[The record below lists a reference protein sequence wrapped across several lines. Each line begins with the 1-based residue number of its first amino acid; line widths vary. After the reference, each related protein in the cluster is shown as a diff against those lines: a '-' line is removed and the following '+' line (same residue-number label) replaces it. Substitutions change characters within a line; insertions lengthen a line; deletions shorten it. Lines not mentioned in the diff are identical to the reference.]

1 VKKLVDPLREKLK
14 RINPSGLIVSG
25 GSAAGDI
32 EGPLEII
39 FAGLVGAL
47 AGFVIG
53 LLAGS
58 VARLITI
65 NSVKGM
71 RGGMHWAAYG
81 ACLGALALAMMELL
95 D

>member
-1 VKKLVDPLREKLK
+1 MKNKLDRY
-14 RINPSGLIVSG
+14 NPAGLVVSG
-25 GSAAGDI
+25 GGVSGQHI

-47 AGFVIG
+47 GGFVFG
-53 LLAGS
+53 LLCGAL
-58 VARLITI
+58 ARVFTM
-65 NSVKGM
+65 NSIKGA

-81 ACLGALALAMMELL
+81 ASAGALALAMFELL